1 MFEMTFGLRTITE
14 GHSSAPAAESNS
26 KRMSKRTLIG
36 LERILFVFLAVAVS
50 ILLPDFSSM
59 MAFLGSFSAFA
70 ICVIGPICAK
80 IALEGSASDTG
91 HRGTNARKGWY
102 LVGSFDAIAL
112 GLALVM
118 AVWGTTV
125 AFWV

>member
-1 MFEMTFGLRTITE
+1 MFEMTFGLGTTTE
-14 GHSSAPAAESNS
+14 AQSSSPTTESNS
-26 KRMSKRTLIG
+26 KRMSKLTVMA
-36 LERILFVFLAVAVS
+36 LERVLFVLLAVAVS

-80 IALEGSASDTG
+80 IALEGSASA
-91 HRGTNARKGWY
+91 RGANAKKGWY
-102 LVGSFDAIAL
+102 LPGPFDAVAL